1 MGQRKATKT
10 GFTAHRTKAFKGAVG
25 LTPHL
30 LLFSCLPLSLSIHLP
45 FPFRSKPHKFLT
57 LSPEKSLPLP
67 DILEL
72 ADSQWVSPHPS
83 RLIKALFLQ
92 QRLILPEE
100 VRCQLLK

>member
-25 LTPHL
+25 PTPH
-30 LLFSCLPLSLSIHLP
+30 LLFSCLPLNLSIHLP

-57 LSPEKSLPLP
+57 SSPEKSLPLP

-72 ADSQWVSPHPS
+72 ADSQWASPHPS

-100 VRCQLLK
+100 VRGQLLK